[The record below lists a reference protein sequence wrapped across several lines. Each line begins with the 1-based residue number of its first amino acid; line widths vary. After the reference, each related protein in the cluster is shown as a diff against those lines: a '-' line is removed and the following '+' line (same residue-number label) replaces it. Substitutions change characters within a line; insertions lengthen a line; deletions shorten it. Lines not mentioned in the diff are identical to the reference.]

1 MRSPRSR
8 RRAGGFWIRSGPTQ
22 LCVTG
27 RSAPG
32 SPCVWGSPLPPQ
44 PNTMMAAEPDGILVM
59 HEPDGSIVMHL
70 PAEEN

>member
-1 MRSPRSR
+1 M
-8 RRAGGFWIRSGPTQ
+8 
-22 LCVTG
+22 
-27 RSAPG
+27 
-32 SPCVWGSPLPPQ
+32 PPQ